1 MCNARPDYWLYFSST
16 FLPGTITGILI
27 YQTKYKQLVFG
38 YATIVSSPPLRV
50 SNRWSVS
57 ISHPWGHQVRFLS
70 GLYTPFGLVP
80 ARSYISTHEELYF
93 AGRDSIIYQLYWVRL
108 FRVTSVQLTTTQSSY
123 CVYLTPLCYAM
134 TIDFWT
140 LKPEDLN
147 TGTLLVMSFIAWSGW
162 YPNHICFS
170 TVPFNWSDIS
180 GYDIQ
185 SLFSL
190 GTILPWYFHVPSTF
204 VLFYFDSFRWRAGFT
219 SETFVR

>member
-1 MCNARPDYWLYFSST
+1 MLLHSVKIPWARLLFHDCILYRGGLWLFRPTVSICSGDHCILRTCYHYNYMCNARPDYWLYFSST

-27 YQTKYKQLVFG
+27 YQAKYKQLVFG

-162 YPNHICFS
+162 YL
-170 TVPFNWSDIS
+170 VP
-180 GYDIQ
+180 
-185 SLFSL
+185 
-190 GTILPWYFHVPSTF
+190 
-204 VLFYFDSFRWRAGFT
+204 
-219 SETFVR
+219 